1 MNRKLNPSQNTKN
14 IDTKTDLENK
24 CHVSTVQA
32 RTLRA
37 NKAPWN
43 VFICAS
49 EPHSS
54 LFVESS
60 TFPLLSAAC
69 SELLSKCPS
78 VFFAPHRF
86 CNTTSS
92 SDLAT
97 KYVCPGVTFLSL
109 WVPHS
114 SSSSSQL
121 FFTLSSSLLWGFY
134 RPDRQIM
141 GVVSTLQ
148 LRAVIHT
155 NFFLHNH
162 RYWQSPL
169 ILLTTTILSSKP
181 SSSERTNCTST

>member
-1 MNRKLNPSQNTKN
+1 MNGKLNRSQNTN

-24 CHVSTVQA
+24 CHVSTGQA

-92 SDLAT
+92 SNLAT

-121 FFTLSSSLLWGFY
+121 FLLSHHHYCGGFIGVTGKLWAWCLHF
-134 RPDRQIM
+134 
-141 GVVSTLQ
+141 
-148 LRAVIHT
+148 
-155 NFFLHNH
+155 NFEL
-162 RYWQSPL
+162 
-169 ILLTTTILSSKP
+169 
-181 SSSERTNCTST
+181 